1 MLQIALLLFGAQ
13 FVRDKAKYLWIS
25 GLLWGIA
32 GVLIFIDG
40 FDGQTYFPLKT
51 FGIVL
56 LLESLITLSVAASG
70 IGAQKAVLYFKG
82 GVFFFV
88 SLIMLVDARYSN
100 ILLSVIFG
108 FSYFVI
114 GLFVIASAWVVRFPR
129 WRASLI
135 MGCLQIAFAGFLIT
149 HSSATVSFFLGVL
162 MIAGSINTLRVA
174 MRARQLKNATS
185 VFQLMVPRE
194 FAKGFTTKVKGSP
207 APEKV
212 AETVTPP
219 LAFTS
224 PLTVHIWPPEG
235 SASEP
240 AVPRPVINRYIAAV
254 DAHGVISTGHAALEA
269 SPHVYVSLYPAED
282 IDRSPSEFF
291 RLLKATHDND
301 IAGKYQPDYVTE
313 SGNWC
318 HSDKKIHFHGFNG
331 EALHRFWTNYRKDEI
346 YNLTYRNCSS
356 SVAYSLEAALDGVLA
371 NRRGN
376 WLTTLKVLFM
386 PELWIASQVRKR
398 ALTMAW
404 TPGLVMDYAR
414 ALRAIVH
421 PVPQPW
427 YKRMPWK
434 WRSTARDQ
442 AS

>member
-1 MLQIALLLFGAQ
+1 MLQIALLLFGAE

-40 FDGQTYFPLKT
+40 FDGQAYFPLKT

-56 LLESLITLSVAASG
+56 LIESLITLSVAASG

-100 ILLSVIFG
+100 LLLSVIFG
-108 FSYFVI
+108 FSYFVV

-129 WRASLI
+129 WRASLV

-162 MIAGSINTLRVA
+162 MMAGSINTLRVA

-194 FAKGFTTKVKGSP
+194 FAKGFTARVKGS
-207 APEKV
+207 AAQDKG
-212 AETVTPP
+212 ATPP
-219 LAFTS
+219 PPPREFNA
-224 PLTVHIWPPEG
+224 PLTVHIWTPEG

-301 IAGKYQPDYVTE
+301 IAGIYQPDYATE
-313 SGNWC
+313 AKNWC

-331 EALHRFWTNYRKDEI
+331 EALHRFWMNYRKDEI

-356 SVAYSLEAALDGVLA
+356 SVAYSLEAALDGILA
-371 NRRGN
+371 NRRKGVFD
-376 WLTTLKVLFM
+376 TLKVMFM

-434 WRSTARDQ
+434 WRHTARDEG
-442 AS
+442 

>member
-1 MLQIALLLFGAQ
+1 MLQIALLLFGAE

-40 FDGQTYFPLKT
+40 FDGQTWFPLKT

-56 LLESLITLSVAASG
+56 LIESLITLSVAASG

-88 SLIMLVDARYSN
+88 SIIMLVDGRYSN
-100 ILLSVIFG
+100 LLLSVIFG
-108 FSYFVI
+108 LSYFVI
-114 GLFVIASAWVVRFPR
+114 GLFVIASAWVVRFPS
-129 WRASLI
+129 WRASLV
-135 MGCLQIAFAGFLIT
+135 MGCLQIAFACFLIT

-162 MIAGSINTLRVA
+162 MMVGSINTLRVA

-194 FAKGFTTKVKGSP
+194 FAKGFTTKVKGGP

-212 AETVTPP
+212 EETVTPP
-219 LAFTS
+219 LDFTS
-224 PLTVHIWPPEG
+224 PLTVHIWTPEG

-313 SGNWC
+313 SNNWC

-331 EALHRFWTNYRKDEI
+331 EALNRFWVNYRNDEI

-371 NRRGN
+371 KRRGS
-376 WLTTLKVLFM
+376 WLSTLKVMAM

-414 ALRAIVH
+414 ALSAIVH

-434 WRSTARDQ
+434 SRSTARE
-442 AS
+442 